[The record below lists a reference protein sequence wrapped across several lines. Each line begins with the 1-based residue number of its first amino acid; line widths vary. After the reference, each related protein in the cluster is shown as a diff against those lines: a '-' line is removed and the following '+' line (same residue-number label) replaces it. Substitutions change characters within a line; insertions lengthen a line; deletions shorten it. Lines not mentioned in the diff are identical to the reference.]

1 MSFGKQMSKVRELRE
16 ILDPADYTF
25 CCEYYCGPNPD
36 ICDAYNHQIWPE
48 DCMVSELGVCDH
60 CGTDHFY
67 GAIYKDKEG
76 NYLRVGNNCASK
88 FFEFKSRKSYL
99 ITQAERAAAA
109 RARAAEAQ
117 AKAQAFLAENPDL
130 FEIFKNNQ
138 HHIIQ
143 DIKAKLFKYG
153 SISEKQVEF
162 VYKLDSEKKEEE
174 VRHPIP
180 TDLNNGRHEFVGTVK
195 GFKTVESDY
204 GVTTKM
210 VFQDDRG
217 FFLYGTAPS
226 VGEWY
231 DKGARLSFCAKLT
244 ISDKDETFG
253 FYSRPTKAKV
263 IDAIEDNQ
271 TDQE

>member
-16 ILDPADYTF
+16 TLDPADFTF

-36 ICDAYNHQIWPE
+36 IADCYSHHHWPE
-48 DCMVSELGVCDH
+48 NCMVSDLGKCDH
-60 CGTDHFY
+60 CGTNHYY
-67 GAIYKDKEG
+67 GAIYKDKAG
-76 NYLRVGNNCASK
+76 DYLKVGCDCAAK

-99 ITQAERAAAA
+99 IAQAERVAAE
-109 RARAAEAQ
+109 RARAAEAR

-138 HHIIQ
+138 HYIIQ

-180 TDLNNGRHEFVGTVK
+180 TDMNKGRHEFTGTVK
-195 GFKTVESDY
+195 GFKQVESDF

-226 VGEWY
+226 TGGHY
-231 DKGARLSFCAKLT
+231 DRGARLSFCAKLT
-244 ISDKDETFG
+244 ISGSDETFG
-253 FYSRPTKAKV
+253 FYSRPTKGRV
-263 IDAIEDNQ
+263 IDES
-271 TDQE
+271 